1 MLKEMLSRRNEEPFF
16 LITVLLLI
24 IIAVYNWVI
33 ALLALILII
42 GAYVLTRK
50 NTNERNREISQFFDA
65 VSKAST
71 RRRLTPCRI
80 CPSA

>member
-50 NTNERNREISQFFDA
+50 IRTSAIGKS
-65 VSKAST
+65 VSFSTPFPKAST